1 MREPRKLR
9 PSAYP
14 PLGIIG
20 TNNSR
25 ACRRCVA
32 VSSAEPNRAVNGVQE
47 RGLAVS
53 VPSHAV
59 ERRRPRGTRAV
70 RPYPHSLS
78 ATRGSFRAGSLGDE
92 GERAGDP
99 RNFKPNRQAAL
110 VGAGGSIRRATP
122 LSGHR
127 DGFPGAVDRPV
138 QRNLERLDDDGGGH
152 ARPEID
158 ITAAGRVT
166 LKSAYEDEY
175 GDVVGGLDL
184 SELSSVDPRWP
195 NGQCR
200 CLWFRLRVPLHAVE
214 CLPFD
219 DQATI
224 VEDLEG
230 KSLEYVSDAFMEFT
244 ATLDRRAAW
253 ASEVGQ
259 FMRWLFCG
267 PIPQA

>member
-1 MREPRKLR
+1 MRTESTSATASREGGDQPIAHAHCDPCDARVARTPNSLHEEAEHKRRSEDERDPPHGPPHGEKVPSHQNAEVDGVREPRKLR

-32 VSSAEPNRAVNGVQE
+32 VSSAEPNRAVNGAQE

-70 RPYPHSLS
+70 RPSPHSLS

-110 VGAGGSIRRATP
+110 VGAEGVFAAPP
-122 LSGHR
+122 LS
-127 DGFPGAVDRPV
+127 P
-138 QRNLERLDDDGGGH
+138 
-152 ARPEID
+152 
-158 ITAAGRVT
+158 
-166 LKSAYEDEY
+166 
-175 GDVVGGLDL
+175 
-184 SELSSVDPRWP
+184 
-195 NGQCR
+195 
-200 CLWFRLRVPLHAVE
+200 
-214 CLPFD
+214 
-219 DQATI
+219 AT
-224 VEDLEG
+224 ET
-230 KSLEYVSDAFMEFT
+230 VS
-244 ATLDRRAAW
+244 R
-253 ASEVGQ
+253 
-259 FMRWLFCG
+259 G
-267 PIPQA
+267 P